1 MLRCHVLLGLLRCGS
16 HAWLLVDAKA
26 LEELLLLRYL
36 FLRWALLLGA
46 LLLRRSRPL
55 LIRLDS

>member
-26 LEELLLLRYL
+26 LEELR
-36 FLRWALLLGA
+36 FLGL
-46 LLLRRSRPL
+46 LLLRRSL
-55 LIRLDS
+55 LLRALLLWTLLR